1 MPNYGAIIIGTGQSG
16 PALARRLLAAARSR
30 NPSESIP
37 RFRPVALR
45 AFPLLAVQ
53 VAAEVIEPITRGL
66 NDVRA
71 AS

>member
-37 RFRPVALR
+37 FARRRDRQIFRPDAR
-45 AFPLLAVQ
+45 FAKF
-53 VAAEVIEPITRGL
+53 TDGL
-66 NDVRA
+66 CRYLDI
-71 AS
+71 